1 MLSTRSDVCS
11 GATFRRPLTWRA
23 NELAGIFLRT
33 FVSVRVLALVQQQ
46 VIAYTAA
53 NEGLL
58 DAGQG
63 IYGMID
69 VEQRTVV
76 RIQVGAYLGVD
87 ARRAFAFPADGLIPS
102 LHAVHIGRR
111 ASQIAQITLEVWQLR
126 DGFHLFQNALLA
138 AAYDEFAL
146 VCGDGAEGTSSGN
159 IRDAG

>member
-1 MLSTRSDVCS
+1 MMLILRSYARCYLQ
-11 GATFRRPLTWRA
+11 ATA
-23 NELAGIFLRT
+23 DMAGNELAGIFLRT

-76 RIQVGAYLGVD
+76 RIQVGAYHGVD

-138 AAYDEFAL
+138 AAYDGAL
-146 VCGDGAEGTSSGN
+146 VCGDGAEGILRN

>member
-1 MLSTRSDVCS
+1 MLRCYLQ
-11 GATFRRPLTWRA
+11 ATA
-23 NELAGIFLRT
+23 DMAGNELAGIFLRT

-87 ARRAFAFPADGLIPS
+87 ARRAFALTNKI
-102 LHAVHIGRR
+102 
-111 ASQIAQITLEVWQLR
+111 
-126 DGFHLFQNALLA
+126 
-138 AAYDEFAL
+138 Y
-146 VCGDGAEGTSSGN
+146 
-159 IRDAG
+159 

>member
-1 MLSTRSDVCS
+1 MSSS
-11 GATFRRPLTWRA
+11 GRW
-23 NELAGIFLRT
+23 
-33 FVSVRVLALVQQQ
+33 S
-46 VIAYTAA
+46 
-53 NEGLL
+53 
-58 DAGQG
+58 
-63 IYGMID
+63 
-69 VEQRTVV
+69 

-146 VCGDGAEGTSSGN
+146 VCGDGAEGTSSETSAMQVDGELYHVVCRN
-159 IRDAG
+159 TFSLVFGWGRRVYGKSKERSSSASVKGG

>member
-1 MLSTRSDVCS
+1 MLRCYLQ
-11 GATFRRPLTWRA
+11 ATA
-23 NELAGIFLRT
+23 DMAGNELAGIFLRT

-76 RIQVGAYLGVD
+76 RIQVGAYLGLY

-111 ASQIAQITLEVWQLR
+111 AS
-126 DGFHLFQNALLA
+126 
-138 AAYDEFAL
+138 
-146 VCGDGAEGTSSGN
+146 
-159 IRDAG
+159 